1 VNRGRP
7 LANWRSFGPK
17 IPRLVRYDARR
28 GRPLA
33 NWRSFGPWIAF
44 AAIWLALGFAHP
56 GALSPANLLN
66 ILRQVSPDYILAVGA
81 TMVIIA
87 GGIDLSPG
95 AVLGLAGMVTGV
107 VMPHYGMGLAIA
119 AGIGTAVV
127 CGAISGGLIAWTGLW
142 PFVATLGM
150 MSIARGL
157 TYALSGGRAHS
168 EMPEAFFLLGRG
180 NTPILVALVLGVLAH
195 LVLKQSAAGRK
206 LFALGGNEQAA
217 FLSGVPIRWVKMAVY
232 AAAGLCTGVGAMV
245 FTARLQSAQVEP
257 GIGLE
262 LRAIAAAVIGGTS
275 LSGGEG
281 SVVGTLAG
289 ALIIGTIQ
297 NALNQLQV
305 PAFWQYTVV
314 GSVIVAA
321 ALLDRAVR
329 RK

>member
-1 VNRGRP
+1 MKTTRP
-7 LANWRSFGPK
+7 FANWRS
-17 IPRLVRYDARR
+17 L
-28 GRPLA
+28 
-33 NWRSFGPWIAF
+33 GPWIAF
-44 AAIWLALGFAHP
+44 AAIWLGLGLAHP
-56 GALSPANLLN
+56 GALSATNLLN
-66 ILRQVSPDYILAVGA
+66 ILRQVSPEYILAIGA

-95 AVLGLAGMVTGV
+95 AVLGLAGMVAGV
-107 VMPHYGMGLAIA
+107 LMPQHGMALALA

-127 CGAISGGLIAWTGLW
+127 CGAICGGLIAWTGLW
-142 PFVATLGM
+142 PFVVTLAM

-157 TYALSGGRAHS
+157 TYALSRGQAYS
-168 EMPEAFFLLGRG
+168 DMPEAFFLLGRG
-180 NTPILVALVLGVLAH
+180 TTPILIALALGVLAH
-195 LVLKQSAAGRK
+195 LVLTRSAAGRR

-217 FLSGVPIRWVKMAVY
+217 FLSGVPVRWVKMAIY
-232 AAAGLCTGVGAMV
+232 AAAGLCTGIGAMV

-314 GSVIVAA
+314 GSVIIAA

-329 RK
+329 RR

>member
-1 VNRGRP
+1 MKTTRP
-7 LANWRSFGPK
+7 FASWRS
-17 IPRLVRYDARR
+17 L
-28 GRPLA
+28 
-33 NWRSFGPWIAF
+33 GPWIAF
-44 AAIWLALGFAHP
+44 AAIWLGLGLAHP
-56 GALSPANLLN
+56 GALSAANLLN
-66 ILRQVSPDYILAVGA
+66 ILRQISPEYMLAIGA
-81 TMVIIA
+81 TMVIVA

-95 AVLGLAGMVTGV
+95 AVLGLAGMVAGV
-107 VMPHYGMGLAIA
+107 LMPQLGMALALV
-119 AGIGTAVV
+119 AGIGTAIV
-127 CGAISGGLIAWTGLW
+127 CGAICGGLIAWTGLW

-150 MSIARGL
+150 MSVARGL
-157 TYALSGGRAHS
+157 TYALSEGRAHS
-168 EMPEAFFLLGRG
+168 DMPEAFFLLGRG
-180 NTPILVALVLGVLAH
+180 NTPILIALALGVVAH
-195 LVLKQSAAGRK
+195 LVLTQSAAGRRF
-206 LFALGGNEQAA
+206 FALGGNEQAA
-217 FLSGVPIRWVKMAVY
+217 FLSGVPVRWAKMAVY
-232 AAAGLCTGVGAMV
+232 AAAGLCTGIGAMV

-314 GSVIVAA
+314 GSVIIAA

-329 RK
+329 RR

>member
-1 VNRGRP
+1 MKATRP
-7 LANWRSFGPK
+7 LANWRS
-17 IPRLVRYDARR
+17 L
-28 GRPLA
+28 
-33 NWRSFGPWIAF
+33 GPWIAF
-44 AAIWLALGFAHP
+44 AAIWLGLGCAHP
-56 GALSPANLLN
+56 GALSAGNLLN
-66 ILRQVSPDYILAVGA
+66 ILRQISPEYMLAIGA

-95 AVLGLAGMVTGV
+95 AVLGLAGMVAGV
-107 VMPHYGMGLAIA
+107 LMPHQGLVLALA
-119 AGIGTAVV
+119 AGIGTAIV
-127 CGAISGGLIAWTGLW
+127 CGAICGGLIAWTGLW

-157 TYALSGGRAHS
+157 TYALSQGRAHS
-168 EMPEAFFLLGRG
+168 DMPEAFFALGRG
-180 NTPILVALVLGVLAH
+180 NTPILIALALGVLAH
-195 LVLKQSAAGRK
+195 LVLTQSAAGRRF
-206 LFALGGNEQAA
+206 FALGGNEQAA
-217 FLSGVPIRWVKMAVY
+217 FLSGVPVRWVKMVVY
-232 AAAGLCTGVGAMV
+232 AAAGLCTGIGAMV

-281 SVVGTLAG
+281 SVIGTLAG

-314 GSVIVAA
+314 GSVIIAA

-329 RK
+329 RR